1 MAEKMEQALQRG
13 QEWENG
19 TDRTQPLYEGK
30 RGIFSEHVILP
41 EFVEEFCRDRK
52 VIGEDTLGGMKLAYV
67 MGERPRTVPGRNLQI
82 NGMNLQKLFVKLTED
97 ADRKTG
103 GSAEKRGQKE

>member
-30 RGIFSEHVILP
+30 RGIF
-41 EFVEEFCRDRK
+41 
-52 VIGEDTLGGMKLAYV
+52 
-67 MGERPRTVPGRNLQI
+67 RN
-82 NGMNLQKLFVKLTED
+82 M
-97 ADRKTG
+97 
-103 GSAEKRGQKE
+103 